1 MRILYWWVPE
11 RNPYGLCDGVRYSVL
26 EMRMVIARQ
35 RKAASSAQAL
45 VETSDAQ
52 QRNRMRLRVGLGRVL
67 KILLLADGE
76 NALRTH

>member
-1 MRILYWWVPE
+1 
-11 RNPYGLCDGVRYSVL
+11 
-26 EMRMVIARQ
+26 MVIARQ

-45 VETSDAQ
+45 VGTSDAQ

-76 NALRTH
+76 NALQTH